1 MIVYFWVAL
10 GGAIGSVAR
19 FTATVAA
26 ARLWGER
33 FPWGTIG
40 INVFGSFVIGAF
52 AALTAPTGALP
63 GSANLRALVMVG
75 LCGGF
80 TTFSAFSLQ
89 TLLLARGGAWVA
101 AAANVLLSVALC
113 LVAVT
118 LGYVAVPRGG

>member
-1 MIVYFWVAL
+1 MTAYLWVAL
-10 GGAIGSVAR
+10 GGAIGSLAR
-19 FTATVAA
+19 FAATIAA

-40 INVFGSFVIGAF
+40 INVAGSFVIGAF
-52 AALTAPTGALP
+52 AALTSPTGALP
-63 GSANLRALVMVG
+63 HGANLRAFVMVG

-101 AAANVLLSVALC
+101 ATANVLLSVTLC

-118 LGYVAVPRGG
+118 LGYVAVPRSG